1 MERGGEET
9 FQHCERTSIDRCAEV
24 RGGEIFMFLSG
35 HEEGEEDE
43 AEGTGNPGDTQRRDS
58 PEEARR

>member
-1 MERGGEET
+1 MERGSEAI
-9 FQHCERTSIDRCAEV
+9 FQHCERTSIGRRAEV
-24 RGGEIFMFLSG
+24 RGGEILMFMSG
-35 HEEGEEDE
+35 DEEGEEDE